1 MAKDLNR
8 HFFKQDVQ
16 MTNRY
21 MKRCSTSLIIR
32 ETQIKITMKYYLTLV
47 IMVIIHKTRNNKCW
61 QGCGEEFTILHCLW
75 ECKLVQPLWK
85 MWFPDGSVVKNPP
98 ANAGDVGL
106 IPGSGKSL
114 GEENGNLL
122 QYSCLENA
130 RDRGAFWAI
139 VHGVMKSQTWLSN

>member
-61 QGCGEEFTILHCLW
+61 QGCGEAATLRYCWREQ
-75 ECKLVQPLWK
+75 KMVQPLWK
-85 MWFPDGSVVKNPP
+85 TVWRFLKKLNIVLPYDPEIPLWVCTQENQKTGSQKRPLYTVFI
-98 ANAGDVGL
+98 AG
-106 IPGSGKSL
+106 SFTTAKRW
-114 GEENGNLL
+114 
-122 QYSCLENA
+122 Q
-130 RDRGAFWAI
+130 
-139 VHGVMKSQTWLSN
+139 